1 MPGKGW
7 TGVQVN
13 QEDEDGGCNHSTKKT
28 HISTG
33 GSDIISPGHDV
44 TSDHPSTSSNPY
56 HKFRV

>member
-13 QEDEDGGCNHSTKKT
+13 QEDEDGGCK
-28 HISTG
+28 HISTEG
-33 GSDIISPGHDV
+33 TDNISPGHDV